1 MQNNAKNKSL
11 QRKCMRAFLLRLP
24 ILFPCVLCPV
34 TVVFGGTHV
43 VGVHGI
49 GINIFL
55 KLFYQAEYAL
65 IIRDVADVAAG
76 SVTVTAGADDVA
88 GTAHTV
94 KYSLADGNV
103 G

>member
-1 MQNNAKNKSL
+1 MQKKKSP
-11 QRKCMRAFLLRLP
+11 QRKCLRAFCVRIPLP
-24 ILFPCVLCPV
+24 ILFPGVLCPV

-55 KLFYQAEYAL
+55 KLFYQAEYVL
-65 IIRDVADVAAG
+65 IIRDVADVAAS
-76 SVTVTAGADDVA
+76 SVTVAAGADDVA

-94 KYSLADGNV
+94 KYSLADGYL